1 MNEDPRQLAERRISY
16 MGILG
21 EMGRE
26 LMNGAGMVGVLVGV
40 LLIWLSMRQKGLS
53 RTITSV

>member
-1 MNEDPRQLAERRISY
+1 MNEDPRQLAERRISH

-26 LMNGAGMVGVLVGV
+26 LMNGAGMAGVLVGV